1 MNYINSDASKQHNSM
16 LAYKHENEH
25 KNEHEPEDKNDEE
38 YETESIYEQTNQM
51 IAEEMCLA
59 ADEESQKEMDQILH
73 ARSFATEAKAKAQIM
88 LQQYSQTSLPTST
101 FRSTTMEETA
111 NPGIIYLKPTESTS
125 AAGESLSGDEHTNAD
140 NALAHFRDR
149 TDIYSRELGVGA
161 DACADPNDEYLDLF
175 ISTSWADDDHVSCLH
190 VHSKSFD
197 EDDNNRY
204 INSNS
209 NCNDNLSTFQYNN
222 NTSKD
227 TIASE
232 IQMMQAILLAE
243 RACK

>member
-16 LAYKHENEH
+16 LAYYKHENEH

-51 IAEEMCLA
+51 IAEEMCL

-197 EDDNNRY
+197 EDDKNRY

-209 NCNDNLSTFQYNN
+209 NYNDNLSTFQYNN